1 MGILDFPGN
10 YYYKN
15 VEGKMVKVYRDR
27 IVSSPQTPGTI
38 YDRNKSGSVM
48 RNVNKN
54 KIILKKRE

>member
-15 VEGKMVKVYRDR
+15 VGGKMVKVYRER
-27 IVSSPQTPGTI
+27 IVKSPPKAGTI
-38 YDRNKSGSVM
+38 YDRNKSGNVM

-54 KIILKKRE
+54 KIILKK